1 MSISIKQLETPE
13 RKITDKLGNFA
24 VLEFIQEQSVSPS
37 NASSYYFMNKMGL
50 RKKQLLI
57 QVNNEHS
64 AILQAGAMQWIAGNV
79 QSTTGLKGVGDLF
92 GKVVKGAVT
101 KESAIKPEYVGNG
114 IVALEPT
121 YKYIILQDVATWGP
135 RGMAVEDGM
144 FLACD
149 AAVEQ
154 KINARTNLSSA
165 VLGNEGLFNLAL
177 RGHGIVAL
185 ESNVPYGE
193 LIEVELNNDVL
204 KVDGSNAIA
213 WSADLEFTVER
224 SSKTLL
230 GSMVNSEGLVNVFR
244 GTGKVLM
251 SPITAETNTFLNVAT
266 NAVKGK

>member
-1 MSISIKQLETPE
+1 MSFTIKQLETTE
-13 RKITDKLGNFA
+13 RKITQKLGNFSI
-24 VLEFIQEQSVSPS
+24 LEFTQEQSVSPK
-37 NASSYYFMNKMGL
+37 NASTYYFMNKMGL

-57 QVNNEHS
+57 EIDDAH
-64 AILQAGAMQWIAGNV
+64 AATLQAGSMQWIAGNV

-92 GKVVKGAVT
+92 GKLVKGAVT

-114 IVALEPT
+114 VVALEPT
-121 YKYIILQDVATWGP
+121 YKYIILQDIASWGP
-135 RGMAVEDGM
+135 KGMAVEDGM

-149 AAVEQ
+149 SSVEQ

-177 RGHGIVAL
+177 RGQGIVAL

-193 LIEVELNNDVL
+193 LIEVELNNDTL
-204 KVDGSNAIA
+204 KIDGDNAIA
-213 WSADLEFTVER
+213 WSADLDFTVER
-224 SSKTLL
+224 SSKTLV

-251 SPITAETNTFLNVAT
+251 SPITAETGTFFGVAT